1 MSVQAFHVTENWPQ
15 ISNRMRRERLYTGLA
30 ILAVV
35 IFSTVLVAVFDRLAL
50 SVAWSSLLVEAASLC
65 LYGAVAIGYAL
76 RAHAR
81 MRITAVGVYGMG
93 LVLMAV
99 TNWLTKSHLR
109 VRLVDSPR
117 AQNPILYAG
126 IIMLLYWVALI
137 SLARRF
143 PEEMRKIG
151 LIGVRWAAWSAV
163 GVITGLIL
171 GGHLLFTATT
181 AAGLFLTFKPWPYTV
196 WSLCYEAGIQS
207 ITEELFFR
215 GVVFN
220 YLYRVEERN
229 FWLSAIVTSF
239 LNVSALIAKAGWSSN
254 LLLSLGTLFYAFA
267 MSMVSAA
274 LFSRSRSIM
283 PAFAN
288 NVAFSMATMFVI
300 AGSW

>member
-1 MSVQAFHVTENWPQ
+1 MSVQAFHVSEDWSQ
-15 ISNRMRRERLYTGLA
+15 ISSQMRRERLYAGLV
-30 ILAVV
+30 ILVVV
-35 IFSTVLVAVFDRLAL
+35 IFSTALVAVFDRLAL
-50 SVAWSSLLVEAASLC
+50 SVAWSSFLVEAVSLC

-76 RAHAR
+76 RPHAR
-81 MRITAVGVYGMG
+81 MRIIAAGVYGAG

-99 TNWLTKSHLR
+99 TNWLTKSNLR

-117 AQNPILYAG
+117 AQNPVLYAG
-126 IIMLLYWVALI
+126 IIMLLYWVVLI
-137 SLARRF
+137 GLTRRF
-143 PEEMRKIG
+143 PAEMRKIG
-151 LIGVRWAAWSAV
+151 LTGVRWAAWSVV
-163 GVITGLIL
+163 GALTGLIL

-181 AAGLFLTFKPWPYTV
+181 AGLVLTFKPWPYTL
-196 WSLCYEAGIQS
+196 WSLGYEAGIQS

-239 LNVSALIAKAGWSSN
+239 LNVTALIVKAGWSSN

-267 MSMVSAA
+267 MSMISAA
-274 LFSRSRSIM
+274 LFSRSRSIV

-288 NVAFSMATMFVI
+288 NVAFSMATMFL
-300 AGSW
+300 